1 MKKIT
6 SKLHLLLLFILL
18 CLTIT
23 ACSGSKN
30 IRQTNERD
38 SNQKQV
44 EIINDYINIRS
55 QATTNSDVLGKVQK
69 GEIYTVLETDKFWL
83 KIQTSNNITGWII
96 SAYEEKP
103 YVSYLETNGSI
114 PQEQETL
121 DKIAAGE
128 YLDIDK
134 IKYSSIDWISDVPL
148 SEIKHIKH
156 SGMWTIQPNLFITKS
171 GELYEFSK
179 NKLYSNEQVCKKVD
193 TELTFSRFHLYANDR
208 DLSVIVST
216 ENKLYEYND
225 TFEPYQESYLP
236 LQMLQ
241 NEMLQQH
248 PMNYG
253 VYAFGATSYYH
264 YYYAESN
271 DVYLYKA
278 APNNSESKLILLS
291 DSVLDSFPE
300 GETCLA
306 VEGKIFITDKAFYKI
321 GVTNQDEVN
330 KYEDVEPVYGLIR
343 LDAISEE
350 YSKIA
355 YFNGEYIIYK
365 DDPDHLY
372 LYR

>member
-38 SNQKQV
+38 SSQKQV

-121 DKIAAGE
+121 DKIATGE
-128 YLDIDK
+128 YLDIEK

>member
-38 SNQKQV
+38 SSQKQV

>member
-1 MKKIT
+1 MKKMT

-23 ACSGSKN
+23 SCSGSKN
-30 IRQTNERD
+30 IPQTNERD
-38 SNQKQV
+38 SSQKQV

-55 QATTNSDVLGKVQK
+55 QATTSSEVIGKVQK

-121 DKIAAGE
+121 DKVAAGE

-156 SGMWTIQPNLFITKS
+156 GGMWNIQPNLFITTS

-216 ENKLYEYND
+216 ENELYEYDD

-253 VYAFGATSYYH
+253 VYAFGATSYYL

-278 APNNSESKLILLS
+278 APNNSESKLILLN

-321 GVTNQDEVN
+321 GVTNQEEVN
-330 KYEDVEPVYGLIR
+330 KYEDVEPIYGLIR
-343 LDAISEE
+343 LDTISEE

>member
-1 MKKIT
+1 MKKMT

-30 IRQTNERD
+30 IPQTNERD
-38 SNQKQV
+38 SSQKQV

-55 QATTNSDVLGKVQK
+55 QATTSSEVIGKVQK

-121 DKIAAGE
+121 DKISAGE
-128 YLDIDK
+128 YLDIEK
-134 IKYSSIDWISDVPL
+134 IKYSSIDWISDVLL

-156 SGMWTIQPNLFITKS
+156 SGMWNIQPNLFITKS

-216 ENKLYEYND
+216 ENELYEYND

-253 VYAFGATSYYH
+253 VYAFGATSYYL

-365 DDPDHLY
+365 DDPNHLY
-372 LYR
+372 IYR